1 MSTPCFAVEL
11 VTFDI
16 GGTLLNFRPDQVHE
30 WTVVLGEI
38 GLRVDEARI
47 EAAIA
52 VERPHAGAQRRETVG
67 ADHRVS
73 AEAGEARR
81 RRYIVNVLRGAGVAE
96 EDLPHAEEAIKQAF
110 DSPRMYVVYD
120 DSLPTLRELWM
131 RGLKLAAVSNTWPSM
146 PRILMALGFG
156 DYLGFWVVSEF
167 VGVEKPAPEMFERAL
182 EIAAVEPARAIHVGD
197 DFATDVVGALGV
209 EMRAV
214 LLDRSGKADSCDD
227 ERAPI
232 IHRLDELLTIVE

>member
-16 GGTLLNFRPDQVHE
+16 GGTLLTFRPDQVHE
-30 WTVVLGEI
+30 WTVVLSEI
-38 GLRVDEARI
+38 GLRVEEARI
-47 EAAIA
+47 AAAIA
-52 VERPHAGAQRRETVG
+52 AERSRAAARRRETVG

-73 AEAGEARR
+73 AEVGEARR
-81 RRYIVNVLRGAGVAE
+81 RHYIANVLRGADVAE
-96 EDLPHAEEAIKQAF
+96 EDLQNAEEAIKQAF

-120 DSLPTLRELWM
+120 DALPTLRELWL

-146 PRILMALGFG
+146 PRILLALGFG
-156 DYLGFWVVSEF
+156 EYLGFWVVSEF
-167 VGVEKPAPEMFERAL
+167 VGVEKPAPEMFVRAL
-182 EIAAVEPARAIHVGD
+182 EIAAVEPARALHVGD
-197 DFATDVVGALGV
+197 DYATDVVGALGV

-214 LLDRSGKADSCDD
+214 LLDRSGTADTRD
-227 ERAPI
+227 EQVPI